1 MVTRGSPKP
10 LLRVRVLLPLPK
22 RASFVRSWLVFFA
35 YMDMKN
41 PPPRMGGGQ
50 QVAYTAFTEN
60 TSSREQSARFDLEK
74 FNYLD
79 IFLVATNQNEP
90 ESKKV
95 YFATY

>member
-1 MVTRGSPKP
+1 MSQFREK
-10 LLRVRVLLPLPK
+10 LAR
-22 RASFVRSWLVFFA
+22 FFA
-35 YMDMKN
+35 YMDMKK

-60 TSSREQSARFDLEK
+60 TSSREQLARFDLEK
-74 FNYLD
+74 FNYMD